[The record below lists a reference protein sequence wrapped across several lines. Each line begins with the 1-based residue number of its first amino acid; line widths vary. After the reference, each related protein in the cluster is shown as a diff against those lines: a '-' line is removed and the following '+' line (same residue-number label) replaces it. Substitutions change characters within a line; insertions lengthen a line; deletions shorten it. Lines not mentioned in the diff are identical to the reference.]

1 MNAELIELSDPVQ
14 TFSGV
19 FALFAL
25 GLAVVLLC
33 FGRFGRRGAG
43 TPEELQRPEQP
54 FELIRL
60 FRLLAFLALLQAA
73 SVVALIWLLLFAHLG
88 WPGLLAMAAFS
99 APIAVAYL
107 HFRKR
112 GRLFGG
118 FGW

>member
-19 FALFAL
+19 FALLAL

-33 FGRFGRRGAG
+33 FGRFGGRRVER
-43 TPEELQRPEQP
+43 PDPLQAAEQP
-54 FELIRL
+54 FELFRL

-73 SVVALIWLLLFAHLG
+73 SVVGLIWLLLFAHLG
-88 WPGLLAMAAFS
+88 WPGLLAIFAFS